1 MSIDNHAVSHDPAA
15 ALRVIGQE
23 LADLLPLTLE
33 IEVKDKLF
41 VITGRG
47 LPEPVHA
54 EGAGKKYLRK
64 VWHALIRHDPAADL
78 VDWQLKSVPFTRTY
92 SLADLWRSDQQQ
104 AKKRTAGD
112 GLPEIYS
119 LGERLRIIGRL
130 VYAQGGELIRLS
142 KTLNTVTF
150 DYRGPDNVIHHEEHS
165 AEELYRMQR
174 QYYAQRSLQTE
185 AMSSL

>member
-1 MSIDNHAVSHDPAA
+1 MGIDNQAVSHDPAA

-47 LPEPVHA
+47 LAEPVAA
-54 EGAGKKYLRK
+54 EGTGKKFLRQ
-64 VWHALIRHDPAADL
+64 VWHALIRHDPAVDI

-92 SLADLWRSDQQQ
+92 SLVDLWRSDRQQ
-104 AKKRTAGD
+104 ANKRTAVD

-130 VYAQGGELIRLS
+130 VYAKGGELIRLS
-142 KTLNTVTF
+142 KTLNSVAF

-174 QYYAQRSLQTE
+174 QYYTRQGVQSE
-185 AMSSL
+185 AMHSL